1 MTKERKWAIEQWKTI
16 RHSIEEVSTIDIVKP
31 ISPYMWKY
39 NCWFCHYLRD
49 YSEEFMQGC
58 KRCPLNKWAI
68 NKGIIKESSEYGCTL
83 YARTL
88 YAIVMDTRA
97 SLEDRLEACDLIIK
111 ALEGEHIWE
120 ETGGSV

>member
-49 YSEEFMQGC
+49 YGADTQGC
-58 KRCPLNKWAI
+58 EKCPLHKWAV
-68 NKGIIKESSEYGCTL
+68 NKGIIKGSLEYGCTL

-88 YAIVMDTRA
+88 YAIVIDTKN